1 MAKLSR
7 TFIIQ
12 KPLSFADFSLFSI
25 QLDTILSNYL
35 LVGVDIKI
43 NSSFNNEA
51 KISLGTSLEKEK
63 FMSLSSVNLQVEK
76 RFILHLVKKL
86 INSESIYL
94 HLEGNPTLGEG
105 YIYIYYIT
113 PHLYKEKHFTY
124 EDFHLGKIEVGEIS
138 QLSRGFNVYV
148 ENIFPFNEGSISVG
162 KEGDINL
169 LTSELDL
176 SISNNYL
183 IPTSSELLSGEEV
196 NIYFQGNPSQG
207 EGNLIF
213 YYFNR

>member
-1 MAKLSR
+1 MKLSK

-12 KPLSFADFSLFSI
+12 KPLSFTDFLLSSI

-35 LVGVDIKI
+35 VVGVDIKI
-43 NSSFNNEA
+43 NSPFNNEA
-51 KISLGTSLEKEK
+51 KISLGTFLEKEK
-63 FMSLSSVNLQVEK
+63 FLNLSSVNLQLET
-76 RFILHLVKKL
+76 RYILHIIKKV

-113 PHLYKEKHFTY
+113 PSLYKEKHFTY
-124 EDFHLGKIEVGEIS
+124 GDFHLGKIEVGEIS

-148 ENIFPFNEGSISVG
+148 ENISPFNEGSISVG

-169 LTSELDL
+169 LTPELDL
-176 SISNNYL
+176 SIPNNYL
-183 IPTSSELLSGEEV
+183 IPTSSEVLSGEEI
-196 NIYFQGNPSQG
+196 NIYFQGNPTQG